1 MRKMY
6 NAQKKPLD
14 SLKEQMELLLWDLG
28 EQASKSPNK
37 NKKANTG
44 VGRGQQSMTGF
55 VTPQKREWVDVGDF
69 DDCD

>member
-1 MRKMY
+1 MRKTY

-44 VGRGQQSMTGF
+44 VVRGQQSVTGF
-55 VTPQKREWVDVGDF
+55 FTPQKREWEDVGDF

>member
-14 SLKEQMELLLWDLG
+14 SLKEQLEQLFGDLG
-28 EQASKSPNK
+28 QASKSPNK

-44 VGRGQQSMTGF
+44 IARAQPTMMGYF
-55 VTPQKREWVDVGDF
+55 TPQKREWEDEDDF
-69 DDCD
+69 E

>member
-14 SLKEQMELLLWDLG
+14 SLKEQLEQLLGDLG
-28 EQASKSPNK
+28 QASKSPNK

-44 VGRGQQSMTGF
+44 VARGQQTIPGL
-55 VTPQKREWVDVGDF
+55 VTPLKREWEDEDDF
-69 DDCD
+69 E

>member
-1 MRKMY
+1 MRKTY
-6 NAQKKPLD
+6 NAQRKPLD

-44 VGRGQQSMTGF
+44 AVKGQQSVKGF
-55 VTPQKREWVDVGDF
+55 LTPQKREWVDDDDF
-69 DDCD
+69 DDRD

>member
-1 MRKMY
+1 MRKTY

-14 SLKEQMELLLWDLG
+14 SLKVQIEQLLWDLG

-44 VGRGQQSMTGF
+44 VVRGQRII
-55 VTPQKREWVDVGDF
+55 PPDL
-69 DDCD
+69 